1 MQQQG
6 NTAPME
12 HVHEASRR
20 MALMETYANKP
31 LEKPVFSDC
40 IPNLDAD
47 RSKRP
52 VLLYNVAQEGCSPTP
67 KDPHNPAMRLLGV
80 FDDAAEA
87 VAAAQVL
94 ARKSEPID
102 YWTTPIG
109 DWFMLHRDR
118 QASVGTRIDDRLE
131 QHRVRRDRD
140 FSQLKVARDK
150 KLQSRTSFHK
160 QERAARALAAAAAA
174 AVDTPDNA
182 ADAANT
188 VRGLAAKFVR
198 LNQRFCVISV
208 LPDTGSAVRIKQR
221 IPEPLVRVYGAFPS
235 KKEATVHIKEVLAQH
250 IGDYDL
256 DVVDMYEWLFP
267 QSVDAESLVEEFRDP
282 EINNIMQHA
291 KEEKKTT
298 RAFRERCALTGQE
311 PDMAYIT
318 GNEPIQSVQIT
329 ESLPE
334 SVTEMLHEEANAPTL
349 WELQQRDCDSGPSVD
364 ATAPP

>member
-31 LEKPVFSDC
+31 LEKPVFSDR

-102 YWTTPIG
+102 YWTTPVG

-118 QASVGTRIDDRLE
+118 QANVGTQIDARLE
-131 QHRVRRDRD
+131 QHRIRRDRD

-160 QERAARALAAAAAA
+160 QERAARALAADAAAA
-174 AVDTPDNA
+174 TTVDVDTPENS
-182 ADAANT
+182 NS
-188 VRGLAAKFVR
+188 VRGLAAKSVR

-208 LPDTGSAVRIKQR
+208 LPDTGSAVRTKRR

-235 KKEATVHIKEVLAQH
+235 KKEATVHIKEVLAPH

-329 ESLPE
+329 ETPA
-334 SVTEMLHEEANAPTL
+334 VTEMLQEEANAPTL
-349 WELQQRDCDSGPSVD
+349 WELQQRVCDSGPSVD
-364 ATAPP
+364 ATAQP